1 MINLDG
7 SNKFTAFLKSV
18 LAESQRSDN
27 ITEGIG
33 ELDV

>member
-7 SNKFTAFLKSV
+7 SNKFTAFLRPV
-18 LAESQRSDN
+18 LVESQRSDN